1 VVTVRHGWRL
11 PAAKRDY
18 NGDNAAGSTAPVILR
33 LGVPVNLTSWA
44 GVRPGAP
51 ATTSSGGRDFGET
64 RKWLRAALAEA
75 ANAAM
80 RTKNPYRVAQYA
92 RIKHRRRHNNIIV
105 AIGHL
110 ILENTLP
117 HRVA

>member
-44 GVRPGAP
+44 GVRPGGVRCHAP
-51 ATTSSGGRDFGET
+51 IQAGCLSVYLS
-64 RKWLRAALAEA
+64 
-75 ANAAM
+75 
-80 RTKNPYRVAQYA
+80 Y
-92 RIKHRRRHNNIIV
+92 
-105 AIGHL
+105 
-110 ILENTLP
+110 LEWELLP
-117 HRVA
+117 